1 MMLLY
6 LADRPARNPVRAG
19 PSSEVVEYARG
30 EAAGVHKTTTS
41 QGVQSAALLYT
52 VGRGVAVLMG
62 APLPLLTG
70 TVVLKLYETLA
81 GEIETQIANGVLLE
95 GEKIPSVRQTSQHHN
110 LSITTVLRAY
120 VLLESRGVVESR
132 PQSGYFVR
140 QRPRLALAPPA
151 HAAAPLV
158 LSSEVDVSRLVLS
171 TLRSIR
177 ADGAVPLGSPYAD
190 PSRYPSQRVSQYAN
204 AIARRHREWS
214 VMNDLPPGNPQ
225 LIRQI
230 ARRHLENGLAVD
242 PGEIIVTVGATEA
255 INLCLQAVAR
265 PGDTIAVESPTY
277 YAMLHAIE
285 RMGMRAVEVPT
296 DPKHGI
302 DIAALEKVIKEQK
315 IAACMVM
322 PNFQNPLGFQMSDER
337 KRELVELLARHEIPA
352 IENDVYNELYYG
364 DSHPTSLKSFDTK
377 GLVLHCASFSK
388 SLTAAYRIGWA
399 LPGRYTPQV
408 EKLKFLNTLATSSLP
423 QLAIAEYLQNDGYDA
438 HLRKVRKAY
447 AQQARIMAAA
457 VLRFFPAGT
466 RVSDPM
472 GGYVLWVE
480 LPGKIEAMALY
491 ARALEE
497 GITIG
502 PGNMFSARGS
512 FNHFIRLNYSYPW
525 TAAIE
530 AAVKRLG
537 WLAAELAE
545 RA

>member
-1 MMLLY
+1 L
-6 LADRPARNPVRAG
+6 G
-19 PSSEVVEYARG
+19 
-30 EAAGVHKTTTS
+30 
-41 QGVQSAALLYT
+41 YT
-52 VGRGVAVLMG
+52 GAV
-62 APLPLLTG
+62 
-70 TVVLKLYETLA
+70 KLYETLA
-81 GEIETQIANGVLLE
+81 AEIESQIANGVLLE

-120 VLLESRGVVESR
+120 VLLESRGIIESR

-140 QRPRLALAPPA
+140 PRAQRAQLRSAPAPA
-151 HAAAPLV
+151 RAAPLV
-158 LSSEVDVSRLVLS
+158 LSSEVDVSRLVLK
-171 TLRSIR
+171 TLRSISV
-177 ADGAVPLGSPYAD
+177 DGAVPLGSPYAD
-190 PSRYPSQRVSQYAN
+190 PSRYPWKRLSQYAN
-204 AIARRHREWS
+204 AIARRHEEWS
-214 VMNDLPPGNPQ
+214 VMNDLPPGHPQ

-285 RMGMRAVEVPT
+285 RLGMRAVEVRT
-296 DPKHGI
+296 DPVEGI
-302 DIAALEKVIKEQK
+302 DIEALAAVIAEQK

-337 KRELVELLARHEIPA
+337 KRALVELLGRHDIPV
-352 IENDVYNELYYG
+352 IENDVYHELYYG
-364 DSHPTSLKSFDTK
+364 DSHPTSLKTWDTK
-377 GLVLHCASFSK
+377 GLVLHCVSFSK
-388 SLTAAYRIGWA
+388 SLTAAYRIGWC
-399 LPGRYTPQV
+399 LPGRYTAEV

-438 HLRKVRKAY
+438 HLRKMRKAF

-457 VLRFFPAGT
+457 VLRFFPQGT
-466 RVSDPM
+466 RVSEPK

-480 LPGKIEAMALY
+480 LPGRVNAMALY

-497 GITIG
+497 GITVG

-512 FNHFIRLNYSYPW
+512 FNHFIRLNYSHPW
-525 TAAIE
+525 SPVIE

-537 WLAAELAE
+537 RLVAELASGD
-545 RA
+545 